1 LTSGLI
7 ITAFML
13 SIVLTTSSDYV
24 FLLSLPTA
32 AIVGTIMGKSINK
45 IYKLDYNI
53 GQKVSQFLFPK

>member
-1 LTSGLI
+1 
-7 ITAFML
+7 ML

-32 AIVGTIMGKSINK
+32 EIVGTIMGKSINK